1 MFNTAVLEESF
12 RGDRTNPV
20 LKFIKERADPRG
32 ILLFKITGKEPY
44 GRTGLDVWPSEKN
57 AVIEFGL
64 QSLNGSGHSQRRFPT
79 SSVTDQENNRCF

>member
-1 MFNTAVLEESF
+1 MSLINNNESSSEGISSHKLDVLVFNTAVLEESF
-12 RGDRTNPV
+12 RGNRTNPV
-20 LKFIKERADPRG
+20 LKFIKERADPRS

-64 QSLNGSGHSQRRFPT
+64 
-79 SSVTDQENNRCF
+79 